1 MVKDHKD
8 LLVWQKAGDLV
19 LQVYKLSKSFPKEE
33 LYGLSDQ
40 MRRAAVSIPSN
51 ISEGSQRGSDKEF
64 SHFLRIALG
73 SSAELET
80 QLILCQKLGFSQAEV
95 LESAMASNSELQ
107 KMINAFLK
115 KLSVSV

>member
-8 LLVWQKAGDLV
+8 LLIWQKAIDLV
-19 LQVYKLSKSFPKEE
+19 LQVYKLVKVFPKEE

-40 MRRAAVSIPSN
+40 MRRAVVSIPSN

-80 QLILCQKLGFSQAEV
+80 QLILCQKLGFCQADT
-95 LESAMASNSELQ
+95 LEPVIVSNSELQ
-107 KMINAFLK
+107 RMINAFLK
-115 KLSVSV
+115 RLIDDN